1 MYNYTSLYV
10 YVTYNYIKHNH
21 AIIVYTAYFYNDQPL
36 TRIVRGADNTGVVH
50 FELVAEQ
57 VSTLL
62 PSSSLE
68 VGCSRKVPPEVLLF
82 FPLTS
87 LLVMENSGGGRLWPV
102 QLMVVEEPLF
112 TEAGVDRS
120 ATSVGGSVQDSNV
133 EIMLRKPP
141 NGGLPYGQKQLQWH

>member
-1 MYNYTSLYV
+1 M
-10 YVTYNYIKHNH
+10 
-21 AIIVYTAYFYNDQPL
+21 
-36 TRIVRGADNTGVVH
+36 TRIVRGAANTGVVY

-68 VGCSRKVPPEVLLF
+68 VGCNRKVPPEEVLSV
-82 FPLTS
+82 PSAS

-112 TEAGVDRS
+112 TEAGVNCS

-141 NGGLPYGQKQLQWH
+141 NGGLPY

>member
-1 MYNYTSLYV
+1 MFSTFNP
-10 YVTYNYIKHNH
+10 
-21 AIIVYTAYFYNDQPL
+21 PL
-36 TRIVRGADNTGVVH
+36 TRIVLVAENTGVLY

-57 VSTLL
+57 VSKLS

-68 VGCSRKVPPEVLLF
+68 VGCNRKVPPEEVLF
-82 FPLTS
+82 VPSAS

-120 ATSVGGSVQDSNV
+120 ATSVGGSVQDNV
-133 EIMLRKPP
+133 EQVRAQFDSMHSSVLEIVVMAFIYVAAEYVYEL
-141 NGGLPYGQKQLQWH
+141 L